1 MEILDVV
8 VAEMHVNMDISLTE
22 LKLLKQAMDNCTVSY
37 NSSNESEVAYHACF
51 FQFYEFVK
59 GVVEG
64 AENVT
69 NV

>member
-37 NSSNESEVAYHACF
+37 NSLNPDEVEYYATF
-51 FQFYEFVK
+51 MEFYEMLK
-59 GVVEG
+59 GMIEG
-64 AENVT
+64 AENVSDS
-69 NV
+69 

>member
-22 LKLLKQAMDNCTVSY
+22 LKLLKQAMDNSTVSY
-37 NSSNESEVAYHACF
+37 NSSKEPEVAYHACF
-51 FQFYEFVK
+51 FQFYEIVK
-59 GVVEG
+59 GIVEG

>member
-51 FQFYEFVK
+51 FRFYDIVK
-59 GVVEG
+59 GIVEG
-64 AENVT
+64 AENVS